1 VWRALRASMRSVLEE
16 TNLAEVAAGALPE
29 HVAKMADDYIGQ
41 EEQRGHSD

>member
-1 VWRALRASMRSVLEE
+1 MRSVLEE
-16 TNLAEVAAGALPE
+16 TNLAEVAAGTLPE